1 MGPTPEQIQH
11 GPGYKLVARISHD
24 NIKAFL
30 LEQFSGGSR
39 LAKRYM
45 IYQTIMGVVLAG
57 LLVYSIVTFFKGSKM
72 ELEWFSLAVLI
83 SFTALVVI
91 HELLHAAAFLIT
103 GVKNISF
110 GANFWRFIFYVQADR
125 EVIQKKQF
133 RFVAL
138 VPFVVVNL
146 VTAAGALWCIWQ
158 NSPAVIL
165 WLSIMAIHSF
175 FCAGDYG
182 LLCLYQNHPDKEII
196 TFDMKHERCSYF
208 YEKIA

>member
-11 GPGYKLVARISHD
+11 SPGYRLIARISHD

-45 IYQTIMGVVLAG
+45 IYQTLMGAVLAG
-57 LLVYSIVTFFKGSKM
+57 LLVYSIASFFKGSTV

-83 SFTALVVI
+83 SFTALVVF
-91 HELLHAAAFLIT
+91 HELLHAAAFLVT
-103 GVKNISF
+103 GVRNISF

-125 EVIQKKQF
+125 EVIPRKQF
-133 RFVAL
+133 RLVAL
-138 VPFVVVNL
+138 TPFMVVNL
-146 VTAAGALWCIWQ
+146 ITASGTLWCVWQ

-165 WLSIMAIHSF
+165 WLTIMSIHSF

-182 LLCLYQNHPDKEII
+182 LLCLYQNHPDKEIV
-196 TFDMKHERCSYF
+196 TFDLKHERCSYF
-208 YEKIA
+208 YEKVA

>member
-11 GPGYKLVARISHD
+11 SPGYKLIARISHD
-24 NIKAFL
+24 NIKSFL

-45 IYQTIMGVVLAG
+45 IYQTVLGAVLAG
-57 LLVYSIVTFFKGSKM
+57 LLALSIVSFFKGSKL
-72 ELEWFSLAVLI
+72 ELEWFSLAILI
-83 SFTALVVI
+83 SFTVLVI
-91 HELLHAAAFLIT
+91 FHELLHATAFLIM
-103 GVKNISF
+103 GVRNISF

-133 RFVAL
+133 RIVAL
-138 VPFVVVNL
+138 TPFVVVNL
-146 VTAAGALWCIWQ
+146 ITGIGTIWSIWQ
-158 NSPAVIL
+158 NSSAIIF

-182 LLCLYQNHPDKEII
+182 LLCLYQNHPDKDIV
-196 TFDMKHERCSYF
+196 TFDLKDERCSYF